1 LHCPHSFLH
10 RINIQI
16 KERAAAC
23 CKVDVGE
30 PERIGAMQRL
40 ARIVSRFR
48 SRFFGCEILRCNK
61 GAAVVEF
68 ALVAAPFLALLMAL
82 FQTVL
87 VFFAER
93 VLDETTEQASR
104 YIMTG
109 QAQQSNMTQSEFANY
124 VCQNT
129 FALFNCKNFMIN
141 VQSYNS
147 FAAAST
153 KTPTLT
159 FNAKGQVTNIWTY
172 DPGNPGE
179 VVIVQVMYQW
189 KVLLG
194 PLGFNLSN
202 ISNGNRLLIST
213 AAFRN
218 EPF

>member
-1 LHCPHSFLH
+1 VLAPL
-10 RINIQI
+10 
-16 KERAAAC
+16 
-23 CKVDVGE
+23 
-30 PERIGAMQRL
+30 MQR
-40 ARIVSRFR
+40 FR
-48 SRFFGCEILRCNK
+48 NFCSGREFFRCDK

-104 YIMTG
+104 FIMTG
-109 QAQQSNMTQSEFANY
+109 QAQLSNMTQSGFANY
-124 VCQNT
+124 VCENT

-153 KTPTLT
+153 TTPTLT
-159 FNAKGQVTNIWTY
+159 FNAKGQVTNVWSY
-172 DPGNPGE
+172 DPGTPGE

-189 KVLLG
+189 PVLLG